1 MNRNYH
7 IPVLLHQAIEG
18 LNINP
23 KGTYVDATFGGGGH
37 SSLILNKLSTGKLI
51 AFDAD
56 SQAMKN
62 DLNADNFLLIHA
74 NFRFIKNFLLY
85 QNIKKVD
92 GILADLGISTHH
104 IDCPQRGFS
113 FRFDAD
119 LDMRMNPQQNFS
131 AKDVV
136 NDYSKKK
143 LTHIFKNYADL
154 KNAHNIAK
162 TIVQRRNR
170 NKINS
175 TFDLSDAIIK
185 FVPRKA
191 KNKFLAKI
199 FQAIR
204 IEVNDEINNLKYFL
218 TDSIELLNKNSR
230 FVIIS
235 YHSIED
241 KVIKNFFKTG
251 NFNGELKTDM
261 YGNKIRPL
269 KPINKKVIKP
279 GDDEIEKNNRAR
291 SAKLR
296 IAEKL

>member
-37 SSLILNKLSTGKLI
+37 SSFILNKLSTGKLI

-56 SQAMKN
+56 SQAMNN
-62 DLNADNFLLIHA
+62 DLNADNFLFIHA

-143 LTHIFKNYADL
+143 LTDIFKNYADL
-154 KNAHNIAK
+154 KNAHNIAR
-162 TIVQRRNR
+162 TIVQRRNI

-175 TFDLSDAIIK
+175 TFDLVEAIIK

-204 IEVNDEINNLKYFL
+204 IEVNDEINNLKCFL
-218 TDSIELLNKNSR
+218 TDSVELLNKNSR

-241 KVIKNFFKTG
+241 KVVKNFFKTG

-269 KPINKKVIKP
+269 KPVNKKVIKP